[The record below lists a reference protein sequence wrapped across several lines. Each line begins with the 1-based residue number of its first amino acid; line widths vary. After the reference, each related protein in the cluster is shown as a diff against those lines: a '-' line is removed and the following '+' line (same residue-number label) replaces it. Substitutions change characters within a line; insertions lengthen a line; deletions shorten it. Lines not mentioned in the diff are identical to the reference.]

1 LKEMHPIGDGA
12 PKVPLFIRKST
23 IRLPHRPNV
32 PVIMI
37 GPGTGFAPFRGF
49 IQDRDCLRK
58 EGKEIGAMILYFG
71 CRKSKEDYIYRDEI
85 EQWKTDGTL
94 TEIHLAFSR
103 DQHEKTYVQHNLWN
117 NRENT
122 WKMMDEMQAHVYV
135 CGDARNMAREVI
147 DVFHRIVR
155 EIGGKTEQESIEY
168 MKKMETTK
176 RYQADVW
183 S

>member
-1 LKEMHPIGDGA
+1 M
-12 PKVPLFIRKST
+12 FIRKSA

-49 IQDRDCLRK
+49 IQDRDCVRK
-58 EGKEIGAMILYFG
+58 EGKEIGAMVLYFG

-85 EQWKTDGTL
+85 EGWLANKTL
-94 TEIHLAFSR
+94 TEVHLAFSR
-103 DQHEKTYVQHNLWN
+103 DQHEKTYVQHKLWD
-117 NRENT
+117 NRVNT
-122 WKMMDEMQAHVYV
+122 WKLMDEMQAHIYV
-135 CGDARNMAREVI
+135 CGDARSMSREVM
-147 DVFHRIVR
+147 DVFHKIVCQV
-155 EIGGKTEQESIEY
+155 GGKTEAESNEY